1 MEPAAKEIFP
11 KLIGPEDVIVEV
23 GARMGDGTR
32 VLANLGKQVYAF
44 EPARESFFLLK
55 IFTRVNKNVRGYNI
69 ALGSSKGEA
78 LLQKDRTFS
87 GVSSI
92 NKVTGVRY
100 VQKEKVTVT
109 RLDRVRFEFPPT
121 SLVVDCEGSELPV
134 LKGAERLLPN
144 LRMVFVETHSMND
157 GSDTTSDVISELGR
171 FFLEVRT
178 QYAGLERWVIASK
191 PKVLK

>member
-1 MEPAAKEIFP
+1 MESAAREIFP
-11 KLIGPEDVIVEV
+11 NLIGPEDVILEI
-23 GARMGDGTR
+23 GARMGDSTR
-32 VLANLGKQVYAF
+32 VLAKLGKQVYAF

-55 IFTRVNKNVRGYNI
+55 LFTRGNKNVRGYNI

-78 LLQKDRTFS
+78 FLQKDRSFS

-100 VQKEKVTVT
+100 IQKEKVVVT
-109 RLDRVRFEFPPT
+109 RLDSVRFEFPPT

-144 LRMVFVETHSMND
+144 LRAVFVETHSMDD
-157 GSDTTSDVISELGR
+157 GSDTTTDVISELGR

-178 QYAGLERWVIASK
+178 QHAGLDRWVIASK
-191 PKVLK
+191 PKAL

>member
-1 MEPAAKEIFP
+1 M
-11 KLIGPEDVIVEV
+11 KL
-23 GARMGDGTR
+23 
-32 VLANLGKQVYAF
+32 
-44 EPARESFFLLK
+44 
-55 IFTRVNKNVRGYNI
+55 FTRGNKNVRGYNI

-78 LLQKDRTFS
+78 FLQKDRSFS

-100 VQKEKVTVT
+100 IQKEKVVVT
-109 RLDRVRFEFPPT
+109 RLDSVRFEFPPT

-144 LRMVFVETHSMND
+144 LRAVFVETHSMDD
-157 GSDTTSDVISELGR
+157 GSDTTTDVISELGR

-178 QYAGLERWVIASK
+178 QHAGLDRWVIASK
-191 PKVLK
+191 PKAL

>member
-1 MEPAAKEIFP
+1 MEPAAREIFP
-11 KLIGPEDVIVEV
+11 NLIGPEDVIVEV

-32 VLANLGKQVYAF
+32 VLAKLGKQVYAF

-100 VQKEKVTVT
+100 TQKEKVAVT
-109 RLDRVRFEFPPT
+109 RLDSVRFEFPPT

-191 PKVLK
+191 PKVL